1 LINAMPRVVRAV
13 PNTAL
18 LIIGDGPLRRELEA
32 QVDELRLTDQVRFL
46 GERPDV
52 PELLSLLD
60 VFVLCS
66 HSEGLSLTLIEASA
80 ASLPIVAT
88 DVGGN
93 SEVVEAGI
101 NGLLVPTNQPE
112 PLAAAIIRLL
122 TDKTTA
128 LRMGKAGSIKFE
140 QEFTLDGMVW
150 QYQQLY
156 LACKRCSGSG
166 DEFLS

>member
-1 LINAMPRVVRAV
+1 V
-13 PNTAL
+13 
-18 LIIGDGPLRRELEA
+18 EEW
-32 QVDELRLTDQVRFL
+32 RLTDQVRFL

-93 SEVVEAGI
+93 SEVVEDGS
-101 NGLLVPTNQPE
+101 NGLLVPTDQPE
-112 PLAAAIIRLL
+112 PLAAAVAKLL
-122 TDKTTA
+122 TDKSTA
-128 LRMGKAGSIKFE
+128 TRMGEVGRLNFE
-140 QEFTLDGMVW
+140 REFTLAAMVER
-150 QYQQLY
+150 YQNLY
-156 LACKRCSGSG
+156 TLC
-166 DEFLS
+166 